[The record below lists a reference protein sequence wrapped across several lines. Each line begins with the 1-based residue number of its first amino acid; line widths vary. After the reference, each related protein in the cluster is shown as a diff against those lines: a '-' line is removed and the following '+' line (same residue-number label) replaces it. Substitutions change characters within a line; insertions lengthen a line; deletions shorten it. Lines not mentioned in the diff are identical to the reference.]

1 MHAHVKRELSFQQA
15 ICYLSFRL
23 VNILHG
29 LTVHSVNRLVK
40 NPKHIT
46 AMDILNIM
54 VLARVCM
61 AVLHQLVKNAKI
73 IHLYHMQMPGYLLV
87 MQMSK
92 H

>member
-1 MHAHVKRELSFQQA
+1 
-15 ICYLSFRL
+15 
-23 VNILHG
+23 
-29 LTVHSVNRLVK
+29 
-40 NPKHIT
+40 
-46 AMDILNIM
+46 MDILNIM